1 MQQPNAI
8 PSNTPA
14 TVSFAALAY
23 ALGIL
28 RVTPQRPD
36 ESFPAIAELERG
48 YTAAIQSVA
57 NPPPPPVNFEERA
70 LEEQAAKMILVAVVK
85 AGILSLPGVEGQ
97 ITNLNV
103 RGFVDELGVTAGV
116 EPAVKARYD
125 KVIDKLQ
132 ALLDEPAATA
142 SSGEP
147 AGS

>member
-1 MQQPNAI
+1 MQQQPNAI

-23 ALGIL
+23 ALEIL

-36 ESFPAIAELERG
+36 QSFPAIAELERG
-48 YTAAIQSVA
+48 YTAAIQSVT
-57 NPPPPPVNFEERA
+57 NPPPAPVNFEEKA
-70 LEEQAAKMILVAVVK
+70 LEEQAAKTILVAMLK
-85 AGILSLPGVEGQ
+85 SGTFPSINGGTGKP
-97 ITNLNV
+97 TTV
-103 RGFVDELGVTAGV
+103 REFVDDLGVTAGV

-132 ALLDEPAATA
+132 ALLDEPAAT